1 MLEDEFA
8 VALAIQLEVGDLLD
22 ILLINDAKLARH
34 SVILAL
40 VNVQYVG
47 GLPVRIPLVLRQ
59 SHKWSGLTTVLVVVP
74 LGRQRRWVDCQIPRV
89 LLLARI
95 TRILLLQLQVSQI
108 KLYAHQL
115 LRPLMQVEVDYS
127 SVCVLRIV
135 QDRQVQGHSVQ
146 PLMILVSN

>member
-146 PLMILVSN
+146 SLMILVSN

>member
-1 MLEDEFA
+1 MLEDKLA

-22 ILLINDAKLARH
+22 ILLINDAKLSRN

-47 GLPVRIPLVLRQ
+47 GLAVRVPLVLRQ
-59 SHKWSGLTTVLVVVP
+59 AHKWSRLTTVLVVVP
-74 LGRQRRWVDCQIPRV
+74 LRRQRRWVDCQIPRV
-89 LLLARI
+89 LLLARK

-115 LRPLMQVEVDYS
+115 LRPLMQVEVDYTS
-127 SVCVLRIV
+127 IRVLRIV

-146 PLMILVSN
+146 SIMVLVSN

>member
-47 GLPVRIPLVLRQ
+47 GLSVRIPLVLRQ
-59 SHKWSGLTTVLVVVP
+59 SHKWSGLTTVLVVVS
-74 LGRQRRWVDCQIPRV
+74 LGRQRRWIDCQIPRV

>member
-1 MLEDEFA
+1 MLEDKLA

-22 ILLINDAKLARH
+22 ILLINDAKLSRN

-47 GLPVRIPLVLRQ
+47 GLAVRVPLVLRQ
-59 SHKWSGLTTVLVVVP
+59 AHKWSWLTTVLVVVP
-74 LGRQRRWVDCQIPRV
+74 LRRQRRWVDCQIPRV
-89 LLLARI
+89 LLLARK

-115 LRPLMQVEVDYS
+115 LRPLMQVEVDYTS
-127 SVCVLRIV
+127 IRVLRIV

-146 PLMILVSN
+146 SIMVLVSN

>member
-47 GLPVRIPLVLRQ
+47 GLPVRIPFVLRQ

-74 LGRQRRWVDCQIPRV
+74 LGRQRRWIDCQIPRV

-146 PLMILVSN
+146 SLMILVSN

>member
-47 GLPVRIPLVLRQ
+47 GLSVRIPLVLRQ
-59 SHKWSGLTTVLVVVP
+59 SHKWSGLTTVLVVVS
-74 LGRQRRWVDCQIPRV
+74 LGRQRRWIDCQIPRV

-115 LRPLMQVEVDYS
+115 LRPLMQVEVNYS

>member
-47 GLPVRIPLVLRQ
+47 GLSVRIPLVLRQ
-59 SHKWSGLTTVLVVVP
+59 SHKWSGLTTVLVVVS
-74 LGRQRRWVDCQIPRV
+74 LGRQRRWIDCQIPRV

-115 LRPLMQVEVDYS
+115 LRPLMQVEVDYTS
-127 SVCVLRIV
+127 IRVLRIV

-146 PLMILVSN
+146 SIMVLVSN